1 MMSRCLTWF
10 HIGDLGE
17 PNIYQNFVC
26 FTMCGDFGEFLVFFQ
41 VLRILFRR
49 CGFDSLVGIHI
60 EDILGNQIQ
69 W

>member
-1 MMSRCLTWF
+1 MF
-10 HIGDLGE
+10 HLGFRLVGFRRTLLIPQFGGE
-17 PNIYQNFVC
+17 LQGS
-26 FTMCGDFGEFLVFFQ
+26 GDFGEFLVFFEI
-41 VLRILFRR
+41 LRILFRR

>member
-1 MMSRCLTWF
+1 MASFLLVF
-10 HIGDLGE
+10 LGE
-17 PNIYQNFVC
+17 TNLYQNLGD
-26 FTMCGDFGEFLVFFQ
+26 FTRIRDFGEFLVFFEI
-41 VLRILFRR
+41 LRILFRR

>member
-1 MMSRCLTWF
+1 MLVIDFSQDTSHHTVSLWDVKR
-10 HIGDLGE
+10 
-17 PNIYQNFVC
+17 
-26 FTMCGDFGEFLVFFQ
+26 GDFGEFLVFFQ

-49 CGFDSLVGIHI
+49 CGFDSLIGIHI